1 MIVIDIEDF
10 SVEIKNGV
18 IKNVGGPKKSA
29 SVKFFDV
36 KDIEVRRFGKDRI
49 KLCFRD
55 DEENGIEIAI
65 SETEGDEIKEKI
77 KSLRQN

>member
-1 MIVIDIEDF
+1 MIVINIEDF

-55 DEENGIEIAI
+55 DEENVIEIAI
-65 SETEGDEIKEKI
+65 SETEGDEIKQKI
-77 KSLRQN
+77 KSLL

>member
-36 KDIEVRRFGKDRI
+36 EDIEVRRFGKDRI
-49 KLCFRD
+49 KLCFGD
-55 DEENGIEIAI
+55 GEGNEIEIAI
-65 SETEGDEIKEKI
+65 SEIEGDEIKQKI
-77 KSLRQN
+77 KLLL

>member
-1 MIVIDIEDF
+1 M
-10 SVEIKNGV
+10 
-18 IKNVGGPKKSA
+18 GGPKKSA

-55 DEENGIEIAI
+55 DEENVIEIAI